1 MKNLTTCISTIP
13 LLVYSI
19 RLILIKIK
27 LVSFSILVLFG
38 GWMDTVFFG
47 SFITVVGLAVSS
59 SVRIWAASCL
69 GVTVTAPWIIYRR
82 KILLSLLSNYIIVI
96 LFFRAVREKKQL
108 TKSKYDVQ
116 NFSAYFSFFDR

>member
-82 KILLSLLSNYIIVI
+82 KILLSLLSKLYH
-96 LFFRAVREKKQL
+96 R
-108 TKSKYDVQ
+108 Y
-116 NFSAYFSFFDR
+116 SFFSRCQRKKATDQVQVRCTKF